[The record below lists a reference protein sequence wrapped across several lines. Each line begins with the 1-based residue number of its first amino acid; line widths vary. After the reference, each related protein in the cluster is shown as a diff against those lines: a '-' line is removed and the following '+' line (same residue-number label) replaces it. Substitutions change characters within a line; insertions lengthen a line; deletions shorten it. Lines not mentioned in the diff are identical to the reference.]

1 MRGRMCMVQR
11 VPQEQLSSS
20 IHLLWRSFESG
31 LMSEGV
37 CMEVMRFRARSAH
50 VFAPGGSDGNRL

>member
-1 MRGRMCMVQR
+1 MVQR